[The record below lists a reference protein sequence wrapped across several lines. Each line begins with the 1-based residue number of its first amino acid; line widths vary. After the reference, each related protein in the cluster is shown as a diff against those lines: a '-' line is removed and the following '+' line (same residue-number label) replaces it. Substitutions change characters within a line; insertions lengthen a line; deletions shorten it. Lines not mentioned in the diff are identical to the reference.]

1 MTQSTR
7 SFDFLG
13 ELCDSVANKMK
24 QFDFLILGSGIAG
37 LTFALKVA
45 PRGRVAIVTKK
56 DRAESNT
63 NYAQGGIASV
73 TSREDS
79 FESHVRDTLTAGA
92 GLCKE
97 NVVRTIV
104 EEGPARI
111 AELIELGM
119 KFSERE
125 IPASHGA
132 HELDLGKEGGHSKR
146 RILHAKDVTGREIE
160 RALLDAISRQ
170 PNIEIF
176 ENHIAIDLITSQ
188 KLGYVG
194 ENRCLGAYVF
204 DKKGNRV
211 WTFAAPVTVLAT
223 GGCGKVYL
231 YTTNPDI
238 ATGDGVA
245 MAYRAGASI
254 ANMEFV
260 QFHPT
265 CLYHPKA
272 KSFLISE
279 AVRGEGGILKTLDG
293 REFMDAVHPLK
304 SLAPRDIVA
313 RAIDSE
319 MKKYGAD
326 CVHLDITH
334 KPAKFIIERFPN
346 IYQTCL
352 RYGIDITREPIPVVP
367 AAHYQCGG
375 VVTNVDG
382 ETDIAGLF
390 AVGEVACTGLH
401 GANRLASNSL
411 LEALVCAHRAAEKTF
426 NVQHSTFNIQQIPV
440 WQSGSAT
447 NADELVVVAHNWD
460 EIRRLMW
467 DYVGIV
473 RTNKRLQRAQSR
485 LANLQQEIQ
494 EYYWNFIVTA
504 DLLEL
509 RNIAT
514 VAELIVRC
522 ALMRPES
529 RGLNYNL
536 DFPDLNP
543 DWAQRDSVVRR
554 GNYPAAILASAKV
567 SQGCRRRSLRPHA
580 GRQNLPAHRAV
591 KWGAPPKGGAA
602 TAALAGE
609 ISAAA
614 ATNPAP
620 DNANPTVGFAPLFV
634 KNERS

>member
-1 MTQSTR
+1 
-7 SFDFLG
+7 
-13 ELCDSVANKMK
+13 MK
-24 QFDFLILGSGIAG
+24 QFDYLVLGSGIAG

-45 PRGRVAIVTKK
+45 PHGRVAIVTKK

-73 TSREDS
+73 TSKEDS
-79 FESHVRDTLTAGA
+79 AELHVADTLVAGA
-92 GLCKE
+92 GLCQE
-97 NVVRTIV
+97 DVVRTIIG
-104 EEGPARI
+104 EGPARI
-111 AELIELGM
+111 EELIALGM

-125 IPASHGA
+125 IPTEPGGR
-132 HELDLGKEGGHSKR
+132 ELDLGREGGHSKR

-160 RALLDAISRQ
+160 HALLAAIAEQ
-170 PNIEIF
+170 PNIRIF
-176 ENHIAIDLITSQ
+176 EDHMAIDLITSQ

-194 ENRCLGAYVF
+194 ANRCLGAYVF
-204 DKKGNRV
+204 DKKNNHV
-211 WTFAAPVTVLAT
+211 ATFTAPVTLLAT

-245 MAYRAGASI
+245 MAYRAGAAV

-279 AVRGEGGILKTLDG
+279 AVRGEGGVLKTLAG
-293 REFMDAVHPLK
+293 REFMDAYHPLK
-304 SLAPRDIVA
+304 SLAPRDVVA

-319 MKKYGAD
+319 MKKSGAD
-326 CVHLDITH
+326 CVLLDITH
-334 KPAKFIIERFPN
+334 KPARFIINRFPN

-352 RYGIDITREPIPVVP
+352 RYGIDITKEPIPVVP

-375 VVTNVDG
+375 VVTTVDG
-382 ETDIAGLF
+382 ETDIAGLY
-390 AVGEVACTGLH
+390 AVGEAACTGLH

-411 LEALVCAHRAAEKTF
+411 LEALVCAHRAAGRVLARPF
-426 NVQHSTFNIQQIPV
+426 PQADIQIPF
-440 WQSGSAT
+440 WQAGQAT
-447 NADELVVVAHNWD
+447 DADELVVVSHNWD

-485 LANLQQEIQ
+485 LTNLQQEIH
-494 EYYWNFIVTA
+494 EYYWNFNITS

-522 ALMRPES
+522 ATLRPES

-536 DFPDLNP
+536 DFPGANP
-543 DWAQRDSVVRR
+543 DWARRDSVIR
-554 GNYPAAILASAKV
+554 K
-567 SQGCRRRSLRPHA
+567 
-580 GRQNLPAHRAV
+580 
-591 KWGAPPKGGAA
+591 AP
-602 TAALAGE
+602 
-609 ISAAA
+609 
-614 ATNPAP
+614 
-620 DNANPTVGFAPLFV
+620 
-634 KNERS
+634 